1 MFVKNFSFPSLL
13 TLMIWFTNPCYIK
26 YIISNLLY
34 FLKCILWTMQK
45 IIVYKTVKQ
54 WMVVVLFFWFFW
66 GFFSSFSIN
75 LAHLNKQHRLTKVFY
90 KVKKKVQFRCRIC
103 SIFTS
108 WYMLYSNILNHLE
121 PFNKPRIQC
130 KDINMHI
137 KEHCT
142 Q

>member
-1 MFVKNFSFPSLL
+1 MFIKNFSFPSLL
-13 TLMIWFTNPCYIK
+13 TLMIWFTNPRYIK

-54 WMVVVLFFWFFW
+54 WMVVVLFCFFCC
-66 GFFSSFSIN
+66 FFSSFSIN

>member
-1 MFVKNFSFPSLL
+1 MFIKNFSFPSLL
-13 TLMIWFTNPCYIK
+13 TLMIWFTNPRYIK

-54 WMVVVLFFWFFW
+54 WMVVVLFFWFFLV
-66 GFFSSFSIN
+66 FSSFSIN